1 MIYYFS
7 GTGNSEAVAKA
18 IASVTGEELCQVD
31 WQTEAFVDAEVLG
44 FVFPVH
50 AWGMPKV
57 FENFVRRIDV
67 GINRPR
73 YVFLIMTCG
82 DDTGLTYN
90 YVSSLLKPKGI
101 CIDSAWALQMPNTY
115 IAFPFF
121 DVDSPEL
128 EREKLIKSQRDTAEI
143 YTTIL
148 NREKG
153 ILKLRPGAMPYVK
166 SHILRPLFMKLLSGD
181 KDFSVTQS
189 CTKCGKCSRVCP
201 VRNIFMEGE
210 QSPQWEGHCTDCLAC
225 YHSCPTRS
233 IRKGAFSSKKGQ
245 YRFRNSA
252 AWIKGIYSSVVG
264 K

>member
-7 GTGNSEAVAKA
+7 GTGNSVAVAKA
-18 IASVTGEELCQVD
+18 IASVTGEELCRVD
-31 WQTEAFVDAEVLG
+31 WQTEAIVGDELLG
-44 FVFPVH
+44 FVFPIH

-57 FENFVRRIDV
+57 FEDFVRRLEI
-67 GINRPR
+67 GHNKPH

-90 YVSSLLKPKGI
+90 SVFSLLKPKGI
-101 CIDSAWALQMPNTY
+101 SIDSAWALQMPNTY

-121 DVDSPEL
+121 DIDSPEL
-128 EREKLIKSQRDTAEI
+128 EREKIMKSQQDTAAI
-143 YTTIL
+143 CTSIL

-153 ILKLRPGAMPYVK
+153 IIKLRPGAMPYVK

-189 CTKCGKCSRVCP
+189 CTKCGKCSRICP
-201 VRNIFMEGE
+201 VNNISMEGK
-210 QSPQWEGHCTDCLAC
+210 QTLQWEGHCTDCLAC
-225 YHSCPTRS
+225 YHFCPTRS

-245 YRFRNSA
+245 YYFSNSA
-252 AWIKGIYSSVVG
+252 AWIKCICNSVVG